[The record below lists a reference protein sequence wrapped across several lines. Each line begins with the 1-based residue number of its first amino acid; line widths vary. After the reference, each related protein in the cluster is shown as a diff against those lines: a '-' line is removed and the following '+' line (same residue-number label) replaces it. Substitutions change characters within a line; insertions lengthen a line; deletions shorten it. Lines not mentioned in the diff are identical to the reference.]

1 MFAPP
6 GVKHRR
12 CSCSWR
18 RGSDWM
24 GPISIPSIGCAV
36 FAATE
41 PRQACSSCSSSTA
54 SPRLESEATE
64 TWRRIQTVTLLLSL
78 YLGGRGKK
86 RPFLQEAVDCELL
99 GEDDTDSG
107 FFFFFLLRL
116 CEEVAPR
123 RERSLSSFSFVLN
136 GNAQS

>member
-1 MFAPP
+1 
-6 GVKHRR
+6 
-12 CSCSWR
+12 
-18 RGSDWM
+18 M

-107 FFFFFLLRL
+107 FFFFF
-116 CEEVAPR
+116 PPS
-123 RERSLSSFSFVLN
+123 SL
-136 GNAQS
+136 